1 MFNIADVPFSLVPED
16 EKKRFAGDIKKTGS
30 YRGYKLRQYW
40 VRRQSLIGFNRVPTM
55 TSKHIDNGVRDQLEH
70 YNSASP

>member
-1 MFNIADVPFSLVPED
+1 MKNDRMFDIADVPFSVVPED

-40 VRRQSLIGFNRVPTM
+40 VRRQS
-55 TSKHIDNGVRDQLEH
+55 
-70 YNSASP
+70 